1 MSGFVHIKPVAA
13 NRILPPETL
22 EVKLTEVES
31 QVCALLDE
39 CTQQM
44 KDEKGLSTSCRVA
57 GGWVRDKVNFRHP
70 ADRFWVIMFIYRLSL
85 YLTVTRLSK
94 Q

>member
-1 MSGFVHIKPVAA
+1 MSAFVHIKPLPA
-13 NRILPPETL
+13 NRVLPPETL

-31 QVCALLDE
+31 QVCTLLDE

-57 GGWVRDKVNFRHP
+57 GGWVRDKVSLMHP
-70 ADRFWVIMFIYRLSL
+70 TDRF
-85 YLTVTRLSK
+85 
-94 Q
+94 